1 MQLVLSVSTLA
12 MTAAMAGVRTSAMY
26 LTAEEIGRGH
36 GAVGQV
42 RDTCFVYSLCFSC
55 LMALGVYLFA
65 PAIAEGW
72 IGDRQTV
79 AALRVFALF
88 LPVVCLVE

>member
-1 MQLVLSVSTLA
+1 
-12 MTAAMAGVRTSAMY
+12 
-26 LTAEEIGRGH
+26 
-36 GAVGQV
+36 
-42 RDTCFVYSLCFSC
+42 
-55 LMALGVYLFA
+55 MALGVYFFA

-88 LPVVCLVE
+88 LPVVCLVGVMTGCFTAAGRIRELVVTELLEQGVCMALTVALLGQLGAS